1 MVSISGWYPVKVYTL
16 VLVQK
21 HSCTWQHVPNIRMV
35 VYMAFPNPLNLKD
48 ARIKRL
54 GEFLPLRWEM
64 LLE

>member
-1 MVSISGWYPVKVYTL
+1 MQVNTL

-21 HSCTWQHVPNIRMV
+21 HSCTWQHVPSVGMV
-35 VYMAFPNPLNLKD
+35 HGLNPLNLKD

-54 GEFLPLRWEM
+54 GEFLPLRWEV